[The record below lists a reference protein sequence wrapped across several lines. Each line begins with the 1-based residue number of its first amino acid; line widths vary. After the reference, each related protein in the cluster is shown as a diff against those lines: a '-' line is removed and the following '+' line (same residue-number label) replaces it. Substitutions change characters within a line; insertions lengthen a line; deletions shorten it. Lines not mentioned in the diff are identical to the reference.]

1 MKKKHIFL
9 LAFSIILLIV
19 VVSVF
24 TFPYVSSYIKRE
36 KTHNDCQEEMEK
48 QALLYL
54 EQNVDGFDSKQW
66 KFIEL
71 HSEERSEIVEKHNS
85 DHFDEYVYPFLKT
98 EIQFVERGLFKE
110 NERWVVY
117 FRLTDDMQQE
127 IVGCEFITIKSWEE

>member
-1 MKKKHIFL
+1 MKKQYIIFL
-9 LAFSIILLIV
+9 IIGIAILVIAAAMIAV
-19 VVSVF
+19 
-24 TFPYVSSYIKRE
+24 PYVASHIKERNAI
-36 KTHNDCQEEMEK
+36 NDCQEEMEK

-54 EQNVDGFDSKQW
+54 EQNVDGFDSQKW

-117 FRLTDDMQQE
+117 FHLTDDLKQE